1 MGDKKQLNERSE
13 IWNHSTRILD
23 GERSKCNYCQRTFKA
38 DTNSGTSSMW
48 KHLKICYAYKST
60 TFDDNQAILT
70 RENND
75 GGITAMIFNK
85 ENCRKAFVKMIIIDE
100 LAFFFVEGVGFKE
113 FVHQLCPRFEVP
125 CRKTIARDVLHLYH
139 ETKES
144 LRIKFINDRQR
155 ISLTTDCWTSIQNIN
170 YMVVTTHFIDRS
182 WKLHKRILTFSVVPN
197 HKGET
202 IGKLIENCLLD
213 WGIERVGT
221 ITVDNAGTNDAAI
234 IYVKNK
240 LKNWK
245 PDDTMILGGSYLHV
259 RCSAHIVN
267 LIVKEGLKEFN
278 PSIESI
284 RNAVKYF
291 RSSLSRLMK
300 FKCCIEREKIACKKL
315 HVLDVSTRWNSTFL
329 MLDSALNFEKA
340 FFRMEEEDGFYYKY
354 FDENEGGKE
363 KEGPPTSY
371 DWEKARKFAKFLRTF
386 YDVTLKFSA
395 SLNVTSNIYF
405 QEVCKIEQILKKI
418 GDEQD
423 YLLSSIANNMK
434 IKFDKYWGN
443 VDKMNKILIVAVVL
457 DPRYKLEFV
466 VHCIGILYDSVK
478 VEATKTEVMKI
489 LYALYNQYKGCHR
502 SKNGA
507 SGSGSGG
514 NEYNDG
520 VTLLEVARDVLA
532 IPVSTV
538 ASESAFSTG
547 GRNLDP
553 FRSSLTPKTVEALI
567 CTQNRLMEESRLL
580 RVSEDRICI
589 EETEFYE
596 SIETEFLRMATQEI
610 DD

>member
-1 MGDKKQLNERSE
+1 MRGRKYGIISLGYLMEKDQN
-13 IWNHSTRILD
+13 
-23 GERSKCNYCQRTFKA
+23 
-38 DTNSGTSSMW
+38 
-48 KHLKICYAYKST
+48 ST

-75 GGITAMIFNK
+75 GGITAMVFNK
-85 ENCRKAFVKMIIIDE
+85 ENCRKALVKMIIIDE
-100 LAFFFVEGVGFKE
+100 LAFSFAKGSLSKN
-113 FVHQLCPRFEVP
+113 
-125 CRKTIARDVLHLYH
+125 DYH

-170 YMVVTTHFIDRS
+170 YMVVTARFIDRS

-197 HKGET
+197 HKGEK

-221 ITVDNAGTNDAAI
+221 ITVANASTNDAVI

-291 RSSLSRLMK
+291 RSSPSRLMK

-315 HVLDVSTRWNSTFL
+315 PVLDVSTRWNSTFL
-329 MLDSALNFEKA
+329 MLDSALNFEKT

-405 QEVCKIEQILKKI
+405 QEVCKIKQILKKM
-418 GDEQD
+418 GDKQD

-434 IKFDKYWGN
+434 IKFDKNWDN

-489 LYALYNQYKGCHR
+489 LYALHNQYKGCHR

-507 SGSGSGG
+507 SGSGG
-514 NEYNDG
+514 NE
-520 VTLLEVARDVLA
+520 
-532 IPVSTV
+532 
-538 ASESAFSTG
+538 
-547 GRNLDP
+547 
-553 FRSSLTPKTVEALI
+553 
-567 CTQNRLMEESRLL
+567 
-580 RVSEDRICI
+580 
-589 EETEFYE
+589 
-596 SIETEFLRMATQEI
+596 
-610 DD
+610 